1 MNLDDILNEWSTDCE
16 IGHRLDDASAETPKL
31 HAKYLGYLTQAKFLL
46 KRTEDKQR
54 HLLKNKHLY
63 YNGKM
68 SQQEIDGFGWSH
80 DPFDGL
86 KMMQKDLEYWYES
99 DKDIQQHLL
108 KNFGRLDTFTKIR
121 DEVLEFDRAKT
132 YLQSQ
137 TRPMELGGF
146 PKGGKGKKGADKDI
160 VCDY

>member
-1 MNLDDILNEWSTDCE
+1 MNLDDILNEWKTDCE

-31 HAKYLGYLTQAKFLL
+31 HAKYLGYLTQAKFLF

-54 HLLKNKHLY
+54 HLLKSKHLY

-68 SQQEIDGFGWSH
+68 SQQEINDLGWQH

-99 DKDIQQHLL
+99 DKDIQQSESKVLYYKTMIETLNEIIQVLRWRHSTI
-108 KNFGRLDTFTKIR
+108 KNIIDVRRF
-121 DEVLEFDRAKT
+121 EA
-132 YLQSQ
+132 
-137 TRPMELGGF
+137 
-146 PKGGKGKKGADKDI
+146 GA
-160 VCDY
+160 